1 MLTTLYSKLAAVLL
15 GLRCLIGGLYIALT
29 LVATRLYVQEVTQ
42 KLNRT
47 LAQNLVAENMPLRGG
62 HVDSKALQGIFH
74 LLMVINP
81 SIEVYLLDPQ
91 GTILAY
97 AAPPGKIQRQR
108 VALEP
113 VHRFLHGS
121 STWPIL
127 GDDSRQLTQHKV
139 FSVAPI
145 PAQGA
150 LEG

>member
-62 HVDSKALQGIFH
+62 HVDSK
-74 LLMVINP
+74 
-81 SIEVYLLDPQ
+81 VYLLDPQ